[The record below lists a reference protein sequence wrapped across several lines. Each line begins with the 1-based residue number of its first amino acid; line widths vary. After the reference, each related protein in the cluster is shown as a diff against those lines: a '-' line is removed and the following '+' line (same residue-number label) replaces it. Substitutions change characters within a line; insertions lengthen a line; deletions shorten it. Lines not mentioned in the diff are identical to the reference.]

1 MAETHR
7 TRSSLLGLAPVGVDE
22 GTSAQDVR
30 DFMQSAHITRTRT
43 VTSLTDTGDSDDDY
57 VRLDTTS
64 NAVTETLPPLADA
77 NDQPYT
83 YKWVAGANTA
93 TLDGDSSEQIEG
105 SGTYVFTTLG
115 DAVVL
120 RPGPTQWEI
129 VSEFL
134 NA

>member
-1 MAETHR
+1 MTHR
-7 TRSSLLGLAPVGVDE
+7 LRSELTTDYADNTDGSITE
-22 GTSAQDVR
+22 GTGRNFVESVTL
-30 DFMQSAHITRTRT
+30 TRVRT
-43 VTSLTDTGDSDDDY
+43 VTTSAPTIDTDDDY
-57 VRLDTTS
+57 VRIDTTS
-64 NAVTETLPPLADA
+64 NTVTPALPALASA
-77 NDQPYT
+77 GQQPYT
-83 YKWVAGANTA
+83 FKWVAGANTA
-93 TLDGDSSEQIEG
+93 TLDGDASEQIEG